1 MINPTAAIID
11 EVENYLSRFIVHP
24 HREAKYA
31 HVLWILHTHLMN
43 EWETTPRLAFLS
55 PEPGSGK
62 TRALEITALL
72 VPNAVESA
80 NQTAAYIA
88 RKVSNQSNRPTL
100 LLDEVDAIFS
110 DTRTVNEDLRAVLNA
125 GYRKGAKV
133 GKCLQTPNGNFI
145 ANDLYIY
152 CAVVLA
158 SLNVIPNTLA
168 DRSIIIAM
176 KKRSAKERVE
186 SYRVKKEEE
195 VARALRGKIQGWAK
209 TLEPIGQIEP
219 DLPELISDRQADIW
233 EPLIIIA
240 DLAGQ
245 EFGARARES
254 AMKIIMESRKKKP
267 TLGYTNLIKLF
278 WIRFFQTRIFSF
290 QSQ

>member
-1 MINPTAAIID
+1 MINPTATIID
-11 EVENYLSRFIVHP
+11 EVERYLSRFIVYP
-24 HREAKYA
+24 HSEAKYA
-31 HVLWILHTHLMN
+31 HVLWILHSHLMD

-72 VPNAVESA
+72 VPNPVESA

-110 DTRTVNEDLRAVLNA
+110 DTRTINEDFRAVLNA

-133 GKCLQTPNGNFI
+133 GKCLQTQNGNFI

-158 SLNVIPNTLA
+158 SLNIIPNTLA
-168 DRSIIIAM
+168 DRSIIITM
-176 KKRSAKERVE
+176 KKEQQ
-186 SYRVKKEEE
+186 KKELNRTE
-195 VARALRGKIQGWAK
+195 
-209 TLEPIGQIEP
+209 
-219 DLPELISDRQADIW
+219 
-233 EPLIIIA
+233 
-240 DLAGQ
+240 
-245 EFGARARES
+245 
-254 AMKIIMESRKKKP
+254 
-267 TLGYTNLIKLF
+267 
-278 WIRFFQTRIFSF
+278 
-290 QSQ
+290 